1 MKFDSGLY
9 SKLWSEEGR
18 QIMST
23 VLQNKELINP
33 NFTFW
38 QTKFKVDPQITP
50 TNEKGEATFISYMRE
65 LDNGGMMDMR
75 APLAD
80 TLPVDKQGMQYYS
93 DRIPEYSAR
102 GYVEKAMERMYKEDL
117 FDQFGDAQLLA
128 QFASDELNRM
138 INSANQTLSH
148 QAAQVLSTGKIVY
161 NYGDGIKGNVIKAAI
176 PAENFTTA
184 GKEAWTVPTA
194 RLLDQMVAIEEKFK
208 ETWGVD
214 MGMQWE
220 VPLQM
225 YRDVFLKNE
234 QVIEWVRYTNVVNN
248 TPLPDK
254 AVITSDMATTAIA
267 KFEGLSPIV
276 IVEEKQ
282 KDYTAGIVHGWK
294 DNIAV
299 LRPVGY
305 AGFVRRSTILDEKV
319 FKKFGNNINTYNF
332 TPAINGLGVFMNSVI
347 VNGNFKE
354 WHTDLFMKAVPTLD
368 EFLYHVIVDTTKAD

>member
-148 QAAQVLSTGKIVY
+148 QAAQVLSTGKIIY

-176 PAENFTTA
+176 PAENFTKA
-184 GKEAWTVPTA
+184 GAKAWTDPAA

-220 VPLQM
+220 IPLQM

-248 TPLPDK
+248 TPLPD
-254 AVITSDMATTAIA
+254 
-267 KFEGLSPIV
+267 
-276 IVEEKQ
+276 
-282 KDYTAGIVHGWK
+282 
-294 DNIAV
+294 
-299 LRPVGY
+299 
-305 AGFVRRSTILDEKV
+305 
-319 FKKFGNNINTYNF
+319 
-332 TPAINGLGVFMNSVI
+332 
-347 VNGNFKE
+347 
-354 WHTDLFMKAVPTLD
+354 
-368 EFLYHVIVDTTKAD
+368 